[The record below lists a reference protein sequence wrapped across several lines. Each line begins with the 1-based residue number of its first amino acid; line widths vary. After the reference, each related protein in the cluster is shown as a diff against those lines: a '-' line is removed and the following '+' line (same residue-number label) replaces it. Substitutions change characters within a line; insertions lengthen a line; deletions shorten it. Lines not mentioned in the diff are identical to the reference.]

1 MHIASQYIVV
11 GDELDRLLHSES
23 RDLKAQIES
32 SSLHCTHIIE
42 QLRAGNLQTL
52 GDF

>member
-11 GDELDRLLHSES
+11 DDELDCLQRSES
-23 RDLKAQIES
+23 HDLKALNEC
-32 SSLHCTHIIE
+32 SSLHCTHIIG

>member
-23 RDLKAQIES
+23 RDLKALNES
-32 SSLHCTHIIE
+32 SSLHCTHIIG
-42 QLRAGNLQTL
+42 QLRAGNFQTL

>member
-11 GDELDRLLHSES
+11 GGEPDWFLCSES
-23 RDLKAQIES
+23 HDLKALNECP
-32 SSLHCTHIIE
+32 SLHCAHIIG
-42 QLRAGNLQTL
+42 QLRAGNLQTI